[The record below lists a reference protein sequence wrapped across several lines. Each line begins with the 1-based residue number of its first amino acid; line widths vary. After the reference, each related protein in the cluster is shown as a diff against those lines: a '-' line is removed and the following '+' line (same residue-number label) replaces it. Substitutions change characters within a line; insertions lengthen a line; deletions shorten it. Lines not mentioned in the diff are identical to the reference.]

1 MSDIGQLSYAGVR
14 TRLART
20 VCDVACELSRE
31 AWRISVAPIED
42 LDVVTATTA
51 VNLVVAAKCVAA
63 QPVRA
68 TLQVHLGEVNV
79 YSLAFGGS
87 DTDTAVKVVSTANH
101 THRQCLDGPSYKSRT
116 AASSVE
122 SSFDPLTTRSL
133 QLHQYQSHTRH
144 FGS

>member
-68 TLQVHLGEVNV
+68 TLQVHLCK
-79 YSLAFGGS
+79 
-87 DTDTAVKVVSTANH
+87 VKVNSLMLWRSNNNTAI
-101 THRQCLDGPSYKSRT
+101 QIVAI
-116 AASSVE
+116 AAAV
-122 SSFDPLTTRSL
+122 FVVWIIVV
-133 QLHQYQSHTRH
+133 
-144 FGS
+144 